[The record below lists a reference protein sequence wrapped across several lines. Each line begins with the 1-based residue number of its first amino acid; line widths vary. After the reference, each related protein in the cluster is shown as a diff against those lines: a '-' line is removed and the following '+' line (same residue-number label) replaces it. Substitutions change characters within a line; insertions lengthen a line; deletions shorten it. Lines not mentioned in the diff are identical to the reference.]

1 MTPLSPSLLPTLTSG
16 KSQSA
21 FCPPNPSWDCFIFKI
36 PSGLKKMEWGK
47 VWEESEGRPDWG
59 RGHWGTK
66 SSQRLLLGVEGV
78 HPGSPGLARGW
89 GRDSGKEG
97 D

>member
-47 VWEESEGRPDWG
+47 VWEESEAALTGEGPLGNEFKPAPGIGGGWCPPWG
-59 RGHWGTK
+59 PRAGEE
-66 SSQRLLLGVEGV
+66 LGKGLREG
-78 HPGSPGLARGW
+78 G
-89 GRDSGKEG
+89 
-97 D
+97 